1 MGTTNSMMRAC
12 ARRAR
17 RAGKNIYG
25 RKALGQEEWPRHQ
38 NYRVQE
44 AGSQRLESSVGRV
57 SAMRKSVGRLLAD
70 NLGQVE
76 EALQVG
82 LQVGREKTQK
92 LSQLQNT
99 VQQVNRLLT
108 WLTVLH
114 SWEHPR
120 CTLNYLVLLA
130 SAGSF
135 LLLVP
140 PRWLFL
146 GVVVAKFAPGE
157 GLSRRLKHLAVLL
170 AAKYL
175 QPPEPDD
182 EAAEA
187 TLQH

>member
-1 MGTTNSMMRAC
+1 VCEESEESREERDLWEEGVG
-12 ARRAR
+12 
-17 RAGKNIYG
+17 AG
-25 RKALGQEEWPRHQ
+25 
-38 NYRVQE
+38 RVAQTPE
-44 AGSQRLESSVGRV
+44 LSRTGGWLSAIESSVGRV